1 MKKLLLLLSL
11 MLILPGYHQTAT
23 IETVSGTTSA
33 QVYPAWYLS
42 LCQSAVKDDSLTQ
55 DEFLQ
60 AFPDAAVRETIQGSY
75 ALVLAD
81 DSTQGFA
88 FFNEK
93 DALWNFIRVDR
104 FKTKAEFEQHVT
116 VGMPERDVRAYTSAV
131 SPSPYSVFPEDAF
144 LVQEGVF
151 IVRYSTKDFTVETL
165 FWVSNEEL
173 LSDDGWLLNYI
184 PYIDPEDKII
194 GFAQ

>member
-1 MKKLLLLLSL
+1 

-42 LCQSAVKDDSLTQ
+42 LCQAAVKDDSLTQ

-116 VGMPERDVRAYTSAV
+116 VGMPERDVHAYTSAV

-151 IVRYSTKDFTVETL
+151 IVRYATNDFTVEAL

-173 LSDDGWLLNYI
+173 LADDGWLLNYI
-184 PYIDPEDKII
+184 PCIDPEDKTI

>member
-1 MKKLLLLLSL
+1 MVLVA
-11 MLILPGYHQTAT
+11 LP
-23 IETVSGTTSA
+23 SC
-33 QVYPAWYLS
+33 
-42 LCQSAVKDDSLTQ
+42 CQDSLTQ

-60 AFPDAAVRETIQGSY
+60 AFPDAAVRETLQGSY

-104 FKTKAEFEQHVT
+104 FKTKAEFEQYVT

-194 GFAQ
+194 VVAQ

>member
-1 MKKLLLLLSL
+1 M
-11 MLILPGYHQTAT
+11 
-23 IETVSGTTSA
+23 
-33 QVYPAWYLS
+33 S
-42 LCQSAVKDDSLTQ
+42 LCQAAVKDDSLTQ

>member
-42 LCQSAVKDDSLTQ
+42 LCQAAVKDDSLTQ

-104 FKTKAEFEQHVT
+104 FKTKAEFEQYVT

-131 SPSPYSVFPEDAF
+131 SPSPYSVFPKM
-144 LVQEGVF
+144 LSLCRRVF
-151 IVRYSTKDFTVETL
+151 SSSAIRRRISRWRRSFGSATRNFFPTMA
-165 FWVSNEEL
+165 
-173 LSDDGWLLNYI
+173 GC
-184 PYIDPEDKII
+184 
-194 GFAQ
+194 

>member
-42 LCQSAVKDDSLTQ
+42 LCQAAVKDDSLTQ

-116 VGMPERDVRAYTSAV
+116 AESIAGTHHFTHVKPLCLNATFAHILPLSPLRLTPSFPKMLSLCRRVFSSSAIRQRI
-131 SPSPYSVFPEDAF
+131 SRWRRSFGSATRNFFPTMA
-144 LVQEGVF
+144 GC
-151 IVRYSTKDFTVETL
+151 
-165 FWVSNEEL
+165 
-173 LSDDGWLLNYI
+173 
-184 PYIDPEDKII
+184 
-194 GFAQ
+194 

>member
-104 FKTKAEFEQHVT
+104 FKTKAEFEQYVT

-151 IVRYSTKDFTVETL
+151 IVRYSTRISRWRRSFGSATRNFFPTMA
-165 FWVSNEEL
+165 
-173 LSDDGWLLNYI
+173 GC
-184 PYIDPEDKII
+184 
-194 GFAQ
+194 

>member
-11 MLILPGYHQTAT
+11 MLILPSYHQTAT
-23 IETVSGTTSA
+23 IETVSGTTSV

-42 LCQSAVKDDSLTQ
+42 LFQSAAKEDSPTQ
-55 DEFLQ
+55 DDFLQ

-75 ALVLAD
+75 ALVLSD
-81 DSTQGFA
+81 DHTQGFA

-93 DALWNFIRVDR
+93 GALWNFIRVDR

-151 IVRYSTKDFTVETL
+151 IVRYATNDFTVEAL
-165 FWVSNEEL
+165 SFLSNEEL
-173 LSDDGWLLNYI
+173 LADDGWLLNYI

>member
-104 FKTKAEFEQHVT
+104 FKTKAEFEQYVT
-116 VGMPERDVRAYTSAV
+116 VGMPER
-131 SPSPYSVFPEDAF
+131 
-144 LVQEGVF
+144 VQEGVF

-194 GFAQ
+194 VVAQ

>member
-23 IETVSGTTSA
+23 IETVSGTTSV

-42 LCQSAVKDDSLTQ
+42 LFQSAAKEDSPTQ

-116 VGMPERDVRAYTSAV
+116 VGMPERDVREYTSAV

-151 IVRYSTKDFTVETL
+151 IVRYATNDFTVEAL

-173 LSDDGWLLNYI
+173 LADDGWLLNYI
-184 PYIDPEDKII
+184 PCIDPEDKTI

>member
-42 LCQSAVKDDSLTQ
+42 LFQSAAKEDSPTQ
-55 DEFLQ
+55 DDFLQ

-75 ALVLAD
+75 ALVLSD
-81 DSTQGFA
+81 DHTQGFA

-93 DALWNFIRVDR
+93 GALWNFIRVDR

-151 IVRYSTKDFTVETL
+151 IVRYATNDFTVEAL
-165 FWVSNEEL
+165 SFLSNEEL
-173 LSDDGWLLNYI
+173 LADDGWLLNYI

>member
-60 AFPDAAVRETIQGSY
+60 AFPDAACERRFRARMRSCWLTTARRDSRSSMKRMRFGISFVWIVSRRKRNLNSMLRLVCLNATFAHILPLSPLRLTPSFPKMLSLCRRVFSSSAIRQRISRWRRSFGS
-75 ALVLAD
+75 A
-81 DSTQGFA
+81 TRN
-88 FFNEK
+88 FFPTM
-93 DALWNFIRVDR
+93 A
-104 FKTKAEFEQHVT
+104 
-116 VGMPERDVRAYTSAV
+116 GC
-131 SPSPYSVFPEDAF
+131 
-144 LVQEGVF
+144 
-151 IVRYSTKDFTVETL
+151 
-165 FWVSNEEL
+165 
-173 LSDDGWLLNYI
+173 
-184 PYIDPEDKII
+184 
-194 GFAQ
+194 

>member
-1 MKKLLLLLSL
+1 M
-11 MLILPGYHQTAT
+11 
-23 IETVSGTTSA
+23 
-33 QVYPAWYLS
+33 YPAWYLS
-42 LCQSAVKDDSLTQ
+42 LCQAAVKDDSLTQ

-104 FKTKAEFEQHVT
+104 FKTKAEFEQYVT

-194 GFAQ
+194 VVAQ

>member
-1 MKKLLLLLSL
+1 MKKLLLFLSL

-42 LCQSAVKDDSLTQ
+42 LCQAAVKDDSLTQ

-88 FFNEK
+88 FFNERMRFGISFVWIVSRRK
-93 DALWNFIRVDR
+93 RNLNSMLRLVCLNATFAHILPLSPLRLTPSFPKMLSLCRRVFSSSAIRQRISRWRRSFGSATRNF
-104 FKTKAEFEQHVT
+104 
-116 VGMPERDVRAYTSAV
+116 
-131 SPSPYSVFPEDAF
+131 FPTMA
-144 LVQEGVF
+144 GC
-151 IVRYSTKDFTVETL
+151 
-165 FWVSNEEL
+165 
-173 LSDDGWLLNYI
+173 
-184 PYIDPEDKII
+184 
-194 GFAQ
+194 